1 MVFGNVHAVLSMPV
15 LTFYV
20 RNRLI
25 QLFFGMVSFIF
36 KKKKT
41 INILFLVGRLYI
53 LLFHDLFDLT
63 YFFNSSFL
71 YFNVVYKD
79 GELFHNTQK
88 KKEIKTMD
96 FFMQA
101 TFTV

>member
-1 MVFGNVHAVLSMPV
+1 MVFENVHAVLSMPV

-36 KKKKT
+36 KKKT
-41 INILFLVGRLYI
+41 INILFLIGRLYI

-63 YFFNSSFL
+63 YFFQFIISIF
-71 YFNVVYKD
+71 
-79 GELFHNTQK
+79 
-88 KKEIKTMD
+88 
-96 FFMQA
+96 
-101 TFTV
+101 